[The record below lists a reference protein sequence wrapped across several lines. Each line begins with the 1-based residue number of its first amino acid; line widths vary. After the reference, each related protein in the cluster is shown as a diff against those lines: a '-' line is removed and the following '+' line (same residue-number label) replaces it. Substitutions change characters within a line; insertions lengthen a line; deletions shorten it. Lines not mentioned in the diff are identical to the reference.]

1 MKNLLLKFDTNNEKF
16 KLFLNSLD
24 EEKTK
29 VLSFMFDILNH
40 YKMDETSF
48 ISCSLYVGLNKE
60 NIDYEE
66 IEKDY
71 SKDVSSMLKKLN
83 LANFSTTNEADLEF
97 VRNMI
102 ICTVQDIRALIIL
115 LSYNLYL
122 MEEIDLLEKDKYVA
136 FARMVRDI
144 YAPLANR
151 LGLSEIKNRMQDFA
165 FRFFEP
171 RIYRQLSEDERLN
184 KDERQYQ
191 IELAISKIKQGLE
204 ELKITGEVYGREKHL
219 ASVYNKLKDKNLTL
233 SQIYDLMAIR
243 VIVATV
249 EECYLVLGKINSLFT
264 LIPNRF
270 KDYIANPKPNGY
282 KSIHTGVMSEN
293 NRPIEIQIRTK
304 EMHYFNEY
312 GVAAHWI
319 YKSKGHKK
327 SNLDQ
332 SISDLKRIIDET
344 KDLSNKEFVE
354 TLSRDMFSSEI
365 FAQTPN
371 GKIIKFPK
379 GANCI
384 DFAYAIH
391 SDVGNRCVGA
401 KINGKIMPIST
412 ELSNGDICEIILGA
426 NNKGPSRDWLNIVKT
441 TGARSKINAYFK
453 KQFVNENIQIGKSML
468 ESALKT
474 SGFSFNELQSN
485 KNIADILKK
494 YNVETFD
501 ELLAL
506 VGNGSIKADSIIK
519 KVFVQTV
526 KKETKLKNYDLP
538 KKKNKDT
545 ILVGKQTG
553 VQIHLAKCCMPVQND
568 DIIGYMSITRGIT
581 VHRKNCVNVP
591 LLDKD
596 RLIDVEWDE
605 KQNDFFPV
613 KLKVEFKQNPSL
625 ISLAQVL
632 DKISVKITSY
642 ENHQINDRIVY
653 LVILVKSTEEV
664 VNARNKIAQ
673 IKDVQSCDRI

>member
-1 MKNLLLKFDTNNEKF
+1 MQILSNKFTSSNPKF
-16 KLFLNSLD
+16 NQFLSGLTDKKINII
-24 EEKTK
+24 
-29 VLSFMFDILNH
+29 SFMYDILVY

-48 ISCSLYVGLNKE
+48 ITCALYVGMDKQS
-60 NIDYEE
+60 IDYEQ
-66 IEKDY
+66 IKKDFGE
-71 SKDVSSMLKKLN
+71 DVSSMLKKLSV
-83 LANFSTTNEADLEF
+83 ARFSTTGEAELEY
-97 VRNMI
+97 VRNMF

-115 LSYNLYL
+115 LAYNLYL
-122 MEEIDLLEKDKYVA
+122 AENINDLDRGEQPV

-151 LGLSEIKNRMQDFA
+151 LSLSDIKNRMQDFA
-165 FRFFEP
+165 FKYFEP

-184 KDERQYQ
+184 KPERQRQ
-191 IELAISKIKQGLE
+191 IELAIAKIKNGLS
-204 ELKITGEVYGREKHL
+204 ELNLEGEVYGREKHL

-243 VIVATV
+243 VIVSTV
-249 EECYLVLGKINSLFT
+249 EECYLVLGKINGMFT

-293 NRPIEIQIRTK
+293 KRPIEIQIRTK
-304 EMHYFNEY
+304 EMHYFNED

-319 YKSKGHKK
+319 YKTKGHKK
-327 SNLDQ
+327 SMFDQ
-332 SISDLKRIIDET
+332 SISELKRLMDES

-391 SDVGNRCVGA
+391 TDIGNRCVGA

-426 NNKGPSRDWLNIVKT
+426 TNKGPSRDWLNLVKT
-441 TGARSKINAYFK
+441 ASARSKINAYFK
-453 KQFVNENIQIGKSML
+453 KQFVNENIQNGKSML
-468 ESALKT
+468 ENALKNTGT
-474 SGFSFNELQSN
+474 SYNEFQNSEHLSQ
-485 KNIADILKK
+485 AFKK
-494 YNVETFD
+494 YNVESLD

-506 VGNGSIKADSIIK
+506 IGNASVKADSVIK
-519 KVFVQTV
+519 KVLVQATP
-526 KKETKLKNYDLP
+526 KETKLKNYDLP
-538 KKKNKDT
+538 TKKNKDS

-553 VQIHLAKCCMPVQND
+553 VMIHLAKCCMPVQND
-568 DIIGYMSITRGIT
+568 EIVGYMSISRGIT

-596 RLIDVEWDE
+596 RLIEVEWDE
-605 KQNDFFPV
+605 KQKEVFPV

-632 DKISVKITSY
+632 DKHSIKITSY
-642 ENHQINDRIVY
+642 ENQKNNDRIVY

-664 VNARNKIAQ
+664 EIAKNKISQ

>member
-1 MKNLLLKFDTNNEKF
+1 MENIKEKFVTTNNAF
-16 KLFLNSLD
+16 NQFLSALD
-24 EEKTK
+24 EKKTRTI
-29 VLSFMFDILNH
+29 SFMYDILAH

-48 ISCSLYVGLNKE
+48 ISCALYVGLDKQT
-60 NIDYEE
+60 IDYEALQ
-66 IEKDY
+66 KDY
-71 SKDVSSMLKKLN
+71 GKDVIDMLKKLN
-83 LANFSTTNEADLEF
+83 IARFSTTGEAELEY
-97 VRNMI
+97 VRNMF

-115 LSYNLYL
+115 LAYNLYL
-122 MEEIDLLEKDKYVA
+122 AENINVLDRNEQTV

-151 LGLSEIKNRMQDFA
+151 LSLTDIKNRMQDFA

-184 KDERQYQ
+184 KPERQRQ
-191 IELAISKIKQGLE
+191 IELAITKIKNGLD
-204 ELKITGEVYGREKHL
+204 ELKINGEVYGREKHL

-243 VIVATV
+243 VIVSSV
-249 EECYLVLGKINSLFT
+249 EECYLVLGKINGMFT

-293 NRPIEIQIRTK
+293 KRPIEIQIRTK

-327 SNLDQ
+327 SNFDQ
-332 SISDLKRIIDET
+332 SISELKRLMDES

-391 SDVGNRCVGA
+391 SDIGNRCVGA
-401 KINGKIMPIST
+401 KINGKMMPIST

-426 NNKGPSRDWLNIVKT
+426 SNKGPSRDWLNIVKT
-441 TGARSKINAYFK
+441 ASARSKINAYFK

-468 ESALKT
+468 ETALKNA
-474 SGFSFNELQSN
+474 GFSYNDFQNNDNLTN
-485 KNIADILKK
+485 ALKK
-494 YNVETFD
+494 YNVESLD

-506 VGNGSIKADSIIK
+506 IGNSSVKADSVIK
-519 KVFVQTV
+519 KVFIVNT
-526 KKETKLKNYDLP
+526 KRETKLKNYDLP
-538 KKKNKDT
+538 KRKNKDS
-545 ILVGKQTG
+545 ILVGKQAG
-553 VQIHLAKCCMPVQND
+553 VLIHLAKCCMPVQND
-568 DIIGYMSITRGIT
+568 DIIGYMSITRGVT
-581 VHRKNCVNVP
+581 VHRKNCVNVA

-596 RLIDVEWDE
+596 RLIEVEWDG
-605 KQNDFFPV
+605 KQKDFFPV

-632 DKISVKITSY
+632 DKHSIKITSY
-642 ENHQINDRIVY
+642 ENQQNNDRIVY

-664 VNARNKIAQ
+664 EIAKNKIAQ
-673 IKDVQSCDRI
+673 IKDVQNCDRI